1 MRIVEIREKAVP
13 MGAAMRN
20 AVIDFSK
27 MTVSAVAVVTD
38 VIRDG
43 KPIIGY
49 GFNSN
54 GRYAQGEV
62 IRARL
67 APRILEL
74 TPEQQQNQTGDNLDP
89 KALRAAMMQNEKPGG
104 HGERAVAVA
113 AVEIAIW
120 DAAAKIAGV
129 PLWRMLGGEEAETR
143 VFVYAAGGY
152 YDEEKGIPGLLE
164 EVRGY
169 LASG

>member
-1 MRIVEIREKAVP
+1 MRIVEIRENSVS

-27 MTVSAVAVVTD
+27 MTASAVAVVTD
-38 VIRDG
+38 VVRDG
-43 KPIIGY
+43 KPIIGF

-74 TPEQQQNQTGDNLDP
+74 TSEQQQNQAGDNLDL
-89 KALRAAMMQNEKPGG
+89 KALRIAMMQNEKPGG

-113 AVEIAIW
+113 AVEIALW
-120 DAAAKIAGV
+120 DAAAKIAGSAAKSV
-129 PLWRMLGGEEAETR
+129 PPEAITAATTAIVAATPTNTAPTVPQNPEAE
-143 VFVYAAGGY
+143 
-152 YDEEKGIPGLLE
+152 
-164 EVRGY
+164 
-169 LASG
+169 ASASF